1 MKIRIELLSDL
12 CTYSGETYNSL
23 VDMDVI
29 YDEYGIPYIP
39 AKRIKGCIREAALEM
54 QELGVISAEEYHRLF
69 GREGNQKSTF
79 WLSNAYIKDYKQI
92 LSDLQKFQV
101 KEIVT
106 PQNVLEQ
113 YTSMRTQTAVN
124 FESGVADKTSLRTM
138 RVVNKGLV
146 FDAECAVQEE
156 DKKNFRNAVS
166 LVKHMGVSRTR
177 GLGLISMAL
186 DEKDEEKAKEK
197 WKEKRKALLALKNQV
212 GEHNRL
218 EYQIHLNSAM
228 MCKSAQGNQAVT
240 QDYIAG
246 SKVLGLLANKMG
258 EKNYRDLMEKEGFQV
273 SNAYIM
279 SEDRRCIPARI
290 SLQKIKDQ
298 SYEENGTITLMDAVC
313 GVTGTRKQM
322 TAAGADY
329 MDSENR
335 ICEVTTEISYHHQ
348 RPKNKA
354 IGKATGLD
362 DGSSFYQLG
371 AICADQTFGG
381 YIYADKES
389 AETILDTLAERK
401 EIRMGYGKSSE
412 FGAIDLNITNIRT
425 PEVHS
430 EQVNDA
436 VVTLA
441 SDVILYNENGMLTTD
456 TETLKEYLKD
466 MVNAAD
472 LEIRRPF
479 LRYETVGG
487 YNTTWKCRKPIFHA
501 LGKGSVF
508 VLHSDQGFDLD
519 LLNRQFIGERVAEG
533 YGELYAEPLKDTV
546 EVQAKKTGKYP
557 CQKEEQ
563 TKFNQTELIEKL
575 LDAEFER
582 RIGYEI
588 RERLRKEKDTE
599 KVKNKDKDK
608 ENVLRAAVA
617 KMRVMFKNENS
628 YDAMKKQVDAIESD
642 EKRALCQSLLCL
654 VVPQDLKAKISDD
667 MKKAYG
673 QEFRCQW
680 TETELYKKIY
690 RIYLS
695 ELKYLVKALAKK
707 GEAK

>member
-519 LLNRQFIGERVAEG
+519 LLNRQFIGERVAEV
-533 YGELYAEPLKDTV
+533 KWSTV
-546 EVQAKKTGKYP
+546 YNGV
-557 CQKEEQ
+557 
-563 TKFNQTELIEKL
+563 
-575 LDAEFER
+575 
-582 RIGYEI
+582 
-588 RERLRKEKDTE
+588 
-599 KVKNKDKDK
+599 
-608 ENVLRAAVA
+608 
-617 KMRVMFKNENS
+617 
-628 YDAMKKQVDAIESD
+628 
-642 EKRALCQSLLCL
+642 
-654 VVPQDLKAKISDD
+654 
-667 MKKAYG
+667 
-673 QEFRCQW
+673 
-680 TETELYKKIY
+680 
-690 RIYLS
+690 
-695 ELKYLVKALAKK
+695 
-707 GEAK
+707 